1 MIRPVERGSQ
11 IRVVIITIGLLLTLN
26 GLATWIWTGEVRA
39 VQSPFPG
46 GTFDIGGVAIA
57 YADVG
62 TIAVCFA
69 AVVVMW
75 AFFQFTKVGL
85 AMRAAAV
92 NPNEARLVG
101 VRVPLMLGLG
111 WGLAAVLGAIAG
123 MLTAPSVFLDPN
135 MMQSVL
141 IYAFAA
147 AVLGGIDSP
156 IGAVVGGLI
165 LGVGL
170 NLIGT
175 YIDFIG
181 VRPPPAGGAARD
193 PRRPPRPPGRPLREA
208 RGEEGMS
215 RATLR
220 TLIVFVVVSVIV
232 FTLPAFVNDFRAQQF
247 SYVGIYLVA
256 LIGLNILTGYTGQ
269 ISLGHGAFMAI
280 GGYTTAILMTDHGV
294 KDIVT
299 IPIAIV
305 VTGVA
310 GFLFGLPAA
319 RLSGLYLALATF
331 AIAVAMPSVIK
342 RFEGFTGGGSGVN
355 LFGTPELTASLTPV
369 RIAGFELNF
378 NNWLY
383 YLAWSIAMIGYVIG
397 WLILRGRTGRAF
409 RAVRD
414 SETAAVSSGVSLA
427 RTKALAFGISAAYAG
442 AAGALFA
449 IATTYVNPDTFPVAL
464 SIFLLVGVVVAGLGS
479 LQGLIIG
486 AIFIQFM
493 PLWAQNISKSP
504 GAPAVIYG
512 AFLILVVLAL
522 PGGAAG
528 LISRLTQLTRR
539 GRDFQKP

>member
-1 MIRPVERGSQ
+1 
-11 IRVVIITIGLLLTLN
+11 
-26 GLATWIWTGEVRA
+26 
-39 VQSPFPG
+39 
-46 GTFDIGGVAIA
+46 
-57 YADVG
+57 
-62 TIAVCFA
+62 
-69 AVVVMW
+69 
-75 AFFQFTKVGL
+75 
-85 AMRAAAV
+85 
-92 NPNEARLVG
+92 
-101 VRVPLMLGLG
+101 
-111 WGLAAVLGAIAG
+111 
-123 MLTAPSVFLDPN
+123 
-135 MMQSVL
+135 
-141 IYAFAA
+141 
-147 AVLGGIDSP
+147 
-156 IGAVVGGLI
+156 
-165 LGVGL
+165 
-170 NLIGT
+170 
-175 YIDFIG
+175 
-181 VRPPPAGGAARD
+181 
-193 PRRPPRPPGRPLREA
+193 
-208 RGEEGMS
+208 MS

-220 TLIVFVVVSVIV
+220 TVIIFVVVSAIV
-232 FTLPAFVNDFRAQQF
+232 FTLPAFVTDFRAQQF

-294 KDIVT
+294 KDIAT

-383 YLAWSIAMIGYVIG
+383 YLAWSIAMLGYVIG

-464 SIFLLVGVVVAGLGS
+464 SIFLLVGVVIAGLGS

-528 LISRLTQLTRR
+528 LIARLVQLTRR
-539 GRDFQKP
+539 GRDFPKP